1 MVEKRKVSKKK
12 KATQTYKW
20 IKEIFAR
27 QDQLEERIT
36 LIEKF
41 LGGKENMKR
50 ILEDVNKTT

>member
-41 LGGKENMKR
+41 LGEKENMKR